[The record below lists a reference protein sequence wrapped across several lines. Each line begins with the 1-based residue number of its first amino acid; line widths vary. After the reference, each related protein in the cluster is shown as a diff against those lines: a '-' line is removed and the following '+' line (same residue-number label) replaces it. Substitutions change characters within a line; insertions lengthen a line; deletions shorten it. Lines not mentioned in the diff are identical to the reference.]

1 MNVLKINIAKWIEK
15 EIAQTEYQLLR
26 AEDEA
31 ADAALR
37 VKALQQRLTRLRAK
51 TQVRLTK
58 KAREALAAEMVPGT
72 MQFTVDT
79 TGYEVPRRARF
90 NVWPIK
96 NFGGNKS

>member
-37 VKALQQRLTRLRAK
+37 VKALQQRIARLKGKQTKQTKR
-51 TQVRLTK
+51 TQGMSP
-58 KAREALAAEMVPGT
+58 ALGAGFGNVAE
-72 MQFTVDT
+72 DT
-79 TGYEVPRRARF
+79 GAPYAVPRRARLS
-90 NVWPIK
+90 VWPIK